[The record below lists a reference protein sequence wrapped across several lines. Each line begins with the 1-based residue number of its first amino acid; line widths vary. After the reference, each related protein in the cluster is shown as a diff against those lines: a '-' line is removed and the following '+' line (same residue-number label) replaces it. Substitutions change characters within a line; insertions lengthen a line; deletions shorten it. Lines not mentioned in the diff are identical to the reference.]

1 MGKIKEKMPNLYRL
15 SQDVRDRLNGC
26 ILRYDE
32 KLVYCMQETA
42 TTLLLYDLKQTTLIK
57 KITVDDHLL
66 DISSIEL
73 GYMNLEN
80 NQKETVVRYSKR
92 HPQKQYAQ
100 GLRPDHI
107 SWYTIDGQETSATVG
122 RGIYNYVQEGF
133 ADAIYGV
140 FPSFDGIE
148 WDSLNEVALSQM
160 VALKKIDIGLV
171 LVYFRTRNVGYIEPG
186 KRVVKVP
193 DDDSAWVVHRY
204 LQNFSIKYE

>member
-1 MGKIKEKMPNLYRL
+1 MGIKEKMPNLYRL

-26 ILRYDE
+26 ILRYDD
-32 KLVYCMQETA
+32 KLVFCTQETA
-42 TTLLLYDLKQTTLIK
+42 STLLLFNMDQSTIIG
-57 KITVDDHLL
+57 KIQVDDPLL

-80 NQKETVVRYSKR
+80 NQKETVVRYAKR

-122 RGIYNYVQEGF
+122 RGMYNYTQEGF
-133 ADAIYGV
+133 AQSIYGSFPVFDAI
-140 FPSFDGIE
+140 E
-148 WDSLNEVALSQM
+148 WETLNEIALSQM
-160 VALKKIDIGLV
+160 VALKKIDIGLI